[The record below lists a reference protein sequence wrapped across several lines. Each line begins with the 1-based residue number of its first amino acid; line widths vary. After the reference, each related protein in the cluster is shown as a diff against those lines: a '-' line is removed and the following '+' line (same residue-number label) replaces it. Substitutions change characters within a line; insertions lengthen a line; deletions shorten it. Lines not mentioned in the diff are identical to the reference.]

1 MSYHSERRSYPNLHI
16 EVIVLSENIKVAK
29 TLDTKKMF
37 CPMPIV
43 KLSTAIKEIGVND
56 VLELLATDPGTLADV
71 PNWVLSTGHELVKQ
85 SMDGNI
91 LKFYIKKKR

>member
-1 MSYHSERRSYPNLHI
+1 M
-16 EVIVLSENIKVAK
+16 LSENIKVAK
-29 TLDTKKMF
+29 TLDTKNMF

-43 KLSTAIKEIGVND
+43 KLSIAMKEIEVND

-71 PNWVLSTGHELVKQ
+71 PNWALSTGNEIVKQ

-91 LKFYIKKKR
+91 LKFYIKKKK